1 MQIASSALEVP
12 PSSDPRSAEDLLQ
25 AIARRE
31 ESALAELFHRYG
43 GRILAY
49 VRVMGGPRFPAEDA
63 VQEIFLA
70 LWQKARLFS
79 PEGGRA
85 EGWIFTLTRHRVL
98 DICRAQRCVREDG
111 LPDLDRLPTP
121 DLDRDHT
128 LGLSLRKALKM
139 LHPDQQLPLRLA
151 YYGGLT
157 YEETAL
163 RLGIPVGTIKSR
175 IRSGLTTLKTLLST
189 PGGAR

>member
-1 MQIASSALEVP
+1 MTTGEVV
-12 PSSDPRSAEDLLQ
+12 SHSDRTANPCSVEDLLQ
-25 AIARRE
+25 AVAQRD
-31 ESALAELFHRYG
+31 ESALTELFHRYG

-63 VQEIFLA
+63 VQDIFLA
-70 LWQKARLFS
+70 LWQKAHLFN

-98 DICRAQRCVREDG
+98 DIRRSQRSVREEGHEDM
-111 LPDLDRLPTP
+111 DRLPAL
-121 DLDRDHT
+121 DLDNT
-128 LGLSLRKALKM
+128 LGHSLRKALKM

-157 YEETAL
+157 YEETAR
-163 RLGIPVGTIKSR
+163 RLGVPLGTLKSR
-175 IRSGLTTLKTLLST
+175 IRSGLSMLKPLLSLSRS
-189 PGGAR
+189 AR

>member
-1 MQIASSALEVP
+1 MTSATPVP
-12 PSSDPRSAEDLLQ
+12 SAQPVADPRSVEALLMGV
-25 AIARRE
+25 AMRD

-49 VRVMGGPRFPAEDA
+49 VRVMGGPLFPAEDA
-63 VQEIFLA
+63 VQDIFLA
-70 LWQKARLFS
+70 LWKKAHLFS

-98 DICRAQRCVREDG
+98 DIRRMQRSVREVG
-111 LPDLDRLPTP
+111 EEDLDRHPAL
-121 DLDRDHT
+121 DLDHT
-128 LGLSLRKALKM
+128 LGHSLRKALKM

-157 YEETAL
+157 YEETAR
-163 RLGIPVGTIKSR
+163 RLGVPLGTLKSR
-175 IRSGLTTLKTLLST
+175 IRSGLTALKPLLSLSR
-189 PGGAR
+189 GAR